1 MMVLTDGLGL
11 IAGGLTTVA
20 FVPQAAKTWRTRSAG
35 DFSLPMLLLFVTG
48 VALWLAY
55 GIALGA
61 WPVTLANAVT
71 LVLAASILAIKLRR
85 G

>member
-1 MMVLTDGLGL
+1 MTSVDSLGL
-11 IAGGLTTVA
+11 IAGSLTTIA

-61 WPVTLANAVT
+61 WPVALANAVT
-71 LVLAASILAIKLRR
+71 LLLSASILAIKLRR